1 MYINSLV
8 LMDNIFRWIMNEIK
22 FVNCFFVILGILI
35 ILFINGICE
44 SIIFW
49 FNLNICKIFDL
60 INNYY
65 IKEFF
70 Y

>member
-8 LMDNIFRWIMNEIK
+8 LMDKIFRWIMNEIK

-35 ILFINGICE
+35 ILFINRICE

-49 FNLNICKIFDL
+49 FNLNKCKIFYL
-60 INNYY
+60 INNCN
-65 IKEFF
+65 II
-70 Y
+70 